1 MSINQDTNVQETAP
15 ILKEQPP
22 KLVPSTHEDH
32 EHRLIDAIKG
42 IKDYAIFILDAN
54 GIICTWNAG
63 AQRINGYLSE
73 EIIGQHFSIFY
84 PQEAKDKEHPQYEL
98 KVARELGRFEE
109 EGWRLRKN
117 GERFWAN
124 VVITAFY
131 DRLGQLTGFSKV
143 TRDLTERKL
152 IEDQLRQSKLEA
164 DIAKENYRL
173 LIESVKDYAI
183 IRLDPLGTIRSWNTG
198 AERIMGYRADEVL
211 GQHFSK
217 FYPLDDVENGKCD
230 FELKYAEM
238 ESVFEGEGWRIRKD
252 GTKFWAN
259 LILTCLR
266 NDQGEL
272 VGFSKITRDI
282 TNRKDAELALR
293 ESESR
298 YRAMADKVM
307 ERSRQFEEMN
317 KQLVALN
324 KEMESFSYS
333 VSHDLRSPLR
343 SIDGFSQILLED
355 YQDKLDSEAQNYLDR
370 IRMETQR
377 MAQLIDNMLDLSR
390 LNRAEIHEEELDL
403 SKIARETAN
412 LLREQ
417 EPTRNVVFEIQDQ
430 VIANADKSLMRSV
443 LQNLMGNA
451 WKYTSK
457 HPSARIEF
465 GARQENDKTVYF
477 IKDDGAGFKMQYANK
492 LFGVF
497 QRLHG
502 VNEFPGSG
510 VGLATVQRIIHRHG
524 GEVWAE
530 AEVERG
536 ATFYFT
542 LGQPR

>member
-1 MSINQDTNVQETAP
+1 MSINQETNAKETAQP
-15 ILKEQPP
+15 LKEHSP
-22 KLVPSTHEDH
+22 KIVEPAYEDH
-32 EHRLIDAIKG
+32 EQRLIDAIKG

-54 GIICTWNAG
+54 GIIRTWNAG

-84 PQEAKDKEHPQYEL
+84 PQEAKAKEHPQYEL
-98 KVARELGRFEE
+98 KVAREIGRFEE

-183 IRLDPLGTIRSWNTG
+183 IRLDPQGIIRSWNTG

-211 GQHFSK
+211 GQHFSQ

-238 ESVFEGEGWRIRKD
+238 ETVFEGEGWRIRKD

-266 NDQGEL
+266 NDQGDL

-307 ERSRQFEEMN
+307 VRSKQFEEMN

-370 IRMETQR
+370 IRMETMR
-377 MAQLIDNMLDLSR
+377 MAQLIDNMLGLSR
-390 LNRAEIHEEELDL
+390 LNRAELHKEELDL

-417 EPTRNVVFEIQDQ
+417 EPHRNVVFEIQDK
-430 VIANADKSLMRSV
+430 IITNADKSLMRSV

-457 HPSARIEF
+457 HSAARIEF
-465 GARQENDKTVYF
+465 GTQQENSKTVYF
-477 IKDDGAGFKMQYANK
+477 VKDDGAGFKMQYSNK

-502 VNEFPGSG
+502 VHEFPGSG

-530 AEVERG
+530 AEVEQG

-542 LGQPR
+542 LGQP